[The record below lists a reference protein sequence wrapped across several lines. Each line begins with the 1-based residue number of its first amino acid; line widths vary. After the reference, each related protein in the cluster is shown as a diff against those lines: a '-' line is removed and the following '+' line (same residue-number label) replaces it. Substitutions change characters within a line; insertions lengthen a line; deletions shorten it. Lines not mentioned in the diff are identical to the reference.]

1 MYLYFI
7 ILILVMIIIVVV
19 ILTIIMI
26 IMNEVGWAGG
36 EAGLV
41 KPTWNCT

>member
-1 MYLYFI
+1 MYLYSI
-7 ILILVMIIIVVV
+7 ILVMIIIVVV

-26 IMNEVGWAGG
+26 IMNEVGCVDG